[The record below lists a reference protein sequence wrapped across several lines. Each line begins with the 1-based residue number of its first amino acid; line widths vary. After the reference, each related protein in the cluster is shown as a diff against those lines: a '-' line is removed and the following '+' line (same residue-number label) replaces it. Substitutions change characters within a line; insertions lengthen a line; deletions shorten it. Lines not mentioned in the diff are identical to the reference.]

1 MIAKGLM
8 VTGPYQFV
16 VSVRKF
22 LVAGRSPSSSSSDVI
37 DHDRIFRDPA
47 ITDAVASDDP
57 LMKFLSRHW
66 RLMLVLV
73 FGYAV
78 VWFLQVAIREAKN
91 RRAEQASEALAKVED
106 SFAQF
111 LTANS
116 EMISG
121 ASSTVQTDA
130 KTGEKSQAEKTEA
143 ARKRRDDERALL
155 DERIKIVSEQGGTYA
170 EIGQLY
176 GAIAQATAEGTLRSG
191 VPGLDAATW
200 QERKPESADRLLGEL
215 AGYVR
220 AKVNL
225 GNPEL
230 RSEGVAALGA
240 LAREGVYLNA
250 SAAIALVGSASSE
263 DEKKAALAVVAAVR
277 ERHPEQIDLL
287 KEELQRRDISSE

>member
-1 MIAKGLM
+1 M
-8 VTGPYQFV
+8 
-16 VSVRKF
+16 
-22 LVAGRSPSSSSSDVI
+22 AGRSPSSPSSDVI

-57 LMKFLSRHW
+57 LMKFLGRHW
-66 RLMLVLV
+66 RLLLVLV
-73 FGYAV
+73 FGYAL

-91 RRAEQASEALAKVED
+91 RRAEQASEALTKVED

-111 LTANS
+111 LSANS
-116 EMISG
+116 EMISAAGG
-121 ASSTVQTDA
+121 AVEAVA
-130 KTGEKSQAEKTEA
+130 KTGEKNHSEKTEA

-176 GAIAQATAEGTLRSG
+176 GTIARATAEGTLHSDVSG
-191 VPGLDAATW
+191 LGAATW
-200 QERKPESADRLLGEL
+200 QERKPEASDRLLGEL

-225 GNPEL
+225 GQPDL
-230 RSEGVAALGA
+230 RAEGVAALGA
-240 LAREGVYLNA
+240 LAQEGVYLNA
-250 SAAIALVGSASSE
+250 AAAIALVGTASNE
-263 DEKKAALAVVAAVR
+263 DEKAAAMAVVTAVR

-287 KEELQRRDISSE
+287 KEELQRRDIPSE